1 MTTGPKM
8 RLLICVQKKLP
19 VMFPE
24 PFEFH
29 QGPKIWMI
37 VLYNFSVY
45 HVGELIVGE

>member
-1 MTTGPKM
+1 MTTVLEM
-8 RLLICVQKKLP
+8 RLLICVQKKLL
-19 VMFPE
+19 VMFPG

-45 HVGELIVGE
+45 HVGELIIGE